1 MPRRTS
7 AVLLAIAVCGMV
19 GGFVAA
25 ARALPTEGHG
35 RLALAILGGGA
46 AIAASL
52 AFLLEQ
58 AQARRARARAHE
70 LEQLSAELLRANR
83 SKSEFLAAASHEL
96 RTPLH
101 AIVGFTELLRDGAYG
116 ALTPRQLSV
125 VAQVE
130 DSATHLRRLVD
141 QVLDLARLAAG
152 RMELHREPVE
162 VRGFLLSVA
171 TDMEP
176 LAAERGLA
184 LSLSVGP
191 GLPRIHTDPTQLRQ
205 VIVNLIANAI
215 KFTPHGSISLR
226 TRVVTTGAEAESA
239 PSPGV
244 WLVLQVADT
253 GIGIA
258 PMDQAR
264 VFDEFE
270 QVHAG
275 ARGGS
280 EARGVGLGL
289 PISRRLARLLG
300 GELTL
305 ESAPGRGS
313 VFSLWHPVTPG
324 PGSR

>member
-1 MPRRTS
+1 
-7 AVLLAIAVCGMV
+7 MV
-19 GGFVAA
+19 GGFIEA
-25 ARALPTEGHG
+25 ARALPVGGSG

-46 AIAASL
+46 AVAALL
-52 AFLLEQ
+52 AFLLER
-58 AQARRARARAHE
+58 AQVRRARGRALE

-125 VAQVE
+125 VARVE

-141 QVLDLARLAAG
+141 QVLDLARMAAG
-152 RMELHREPVE
+152 RLEQHREPVE
-162 VRGFLLSVA
+162 LRGFLLSVA
-171 TDMEP
+171 TEMEP

-191 GLPRIHTDPTQLRQ
+191 ALPRIESDPTQLRQ
-205 VIVNLIANAI
+205 VIVNLVANAI
-215 KFTPHGSISLR
+215 KFTPQGSINLR
-226 TRVVTTGAEAESA
+226 ARLATTGTDVEASDA
-239 PSPGV
+239 PGPGAWV
-244 WLVLQVADT
+244 VLQVADT

-258 PMDQAR
+258 AIDQAR

-270 QVHAG
+270 QVNAG

-280 EARGVGLGL
+280 ESRGVGLGL

-300 GELTL
+300 GDLTL
-305 ESAPGRGS
+305 VSAVGQGS
-313 VFSLWHPVTPG
+313 VFSLWLPVMPG
-324 PGSR
+324 PGPA

>member
-1 MPRRTS
+1 
-7 AVLLAIAVCGMV
+7 MV
-19 GGFVAA
+19 GGFVEA
-25 ARALPTEGHG
+25 ARALPPGGGG
-35 RLALAILGGGA
+35 RLALAVLGGGA
-46 AIAASL
+46 AVAASM

-58 AQARRARARAHE
+58 AQARRVRARARE

-101 AIVGFTELLRDGAYG
+101 AIVGFTELLREGAYG
-116 ALTPRQLSV
+116 VLTPRQLSV
-125 VAQVE
+125 VAKVE

-141 QVLDLARLAAG
+141 QVLDLARMAAG
-152 RMELHREPVE
+152 RLELHREPVE
-162 VRGFLLSVA
+162 LRGFLLSVA
-171 TDMEP
+171 TEMEP
-176 LAAERGLA
+176 LAAERGLT

-191 GLPRIHTDPTQLRQ
+191 ALPRIETDPTQLRQ
-205 VIVNLIANAI
+205 VIVNLVANAI
-215 KFTPHGSISLR
+215 KFTPQGNINLR
-226 TRVVTTGAEAESA
+226 ARQSTARPDADGIEAPGPGAW
-239 PSPGV
+239 V
-244 WLVLQVADT
+244 VLQVADT

>member
-1 MPRRTS
+1 
-7 AVLLAIAVCGMV
+7 MV
-19 GGFVAA
+19 GGFVEA
-25 ARALPTEGHG
+25 ARALPPGGSG

-46 AIAASL
+46 AVAALL

-58 AQARRARARAHE
+58 AQVRRARARSRE

-116 ALTPRQLSV
+116 ALTSRQLAV
-125 VAQVE
+125 VARVE

-171 TDMEP
+171 TEMEP
-176 LAAERGLA
+176 LAAERGLT

-191 GLPRIHTDPTQLRQ
+191 GLPRIETDPTQLRQ
-205 VIVNLIANAI
+205 VVVNLVANAI
-215 KFTPHGSISLR
+215 KFTPQGSISLR
-226 TRVVTTGAEAESA
+226 ARVVTTGTDAEAAAA
-239 PSPGV
+239 PGPGA
-244 WLVLQVADT
+244 WLVLQVVDT
-253 GIGIA
+253 GVGIA
-258 PMDQAR
+258 PIDQAR

-270 QVHAG
+270 QVHPG
-275 ARGGS
+275 ARGAS
-280 EARGVGLGL
+280 ESRGVGLGL

-300 GELTL
+300 GDLTL
-305 ESAPGRGS
+305 ESEVARGS
-313 VFSLWHPVTPG
+313 VFSLWHPVAPAPG
-324 PGSR
+324 VR